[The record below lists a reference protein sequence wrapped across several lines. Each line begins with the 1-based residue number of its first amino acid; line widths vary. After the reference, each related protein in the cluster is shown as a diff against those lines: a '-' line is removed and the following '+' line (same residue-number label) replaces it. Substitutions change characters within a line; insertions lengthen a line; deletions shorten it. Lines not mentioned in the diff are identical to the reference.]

1 MQISWSDFWAQMP
14 HVLLISLIRVSLT
27 NKAVTSGWLV
37 AGEPTSSLWRVSTL
51 NGRSLYSTCYEPW
64 WAPPSLMVFAVSS
77 KPLWI
82 LPFVANASILFN
94 NYCQDND
101 NKTVIALLD
110 HAPGTV
116 LELDTRAQWGEH
128 CHCPH
133 FQMGQLRLWEAKQNS
148 TPGHLSTECELLTT
162 TR

>member
-1 MQISWSDFWAQMP
+1 
-14 HVLLISLIRVSLT
+14 
-27 NKAVTSGWLV
+27 
-37 AGEPTSSLWRVSTL
+37 
-51 NGRSLYSTCYEPW
+51 
-64 WAPPSLMVFAVSS
+64 MVFAVSS

-116 LELDTRAQWGEH
+116 LELDTRAQ
-128 CHCPH
+128 
-133 FQMGQLRLWEAKQNS
+133 
-148 TPGHLSTECELLTT
+148 
-162 TR
+162 